1 MIDMEEEILVVS
13 KKIGMTSKEWNE
25 LAEYM
30 ENVTKKNTTN
40 DGIGI
45 GKILDEVLER
55 VKKSDKKETFVLG
68 YMFGAL
74 VGYHEGMSDGFFRGV
89 SAALKASE
97 EVLKEIAEIISKDE
111 VEKILEKKFGN
122 IIKNN

>member
-1 MIDMEEEILVVS
+1 MKKIITMS
-13 KKIGMTSKEWNE
+13 KKIGLTEEKWDE

-30 ENVTKKNTTN
+30 EDVTKKNTTN
-40 DGIGI
+40 DSIGI

-74 VGYHEGMSDGFFRGV
+74 VGYHEGMSEGFFNGA

-97 EVLKEIAEIISKDE
+97 EVLEEIAEIISKDE

-122 IIKNN
+122 ITKNN